1 MGEDM
6 HGIRPENLSDEEL
19 VRYAWLSDPAHLSPD
34 WVTEL
39 IKRFE
44 QKLDDLK

>member
-19 VRYAWLSDPAHLSPD
+19 VRYARLSDPAHLSPD